1 MLSHVTVS
9 ANHGARYKSKI
20 VGRGHSSG
28 VGGSCCRGLNGQT
41 KRGDGKVKP
50 LFEGG
55 QTPLARRLPKLRG
68 SSANTL
74 RQEKAQ
80 VINLDVLEALAVGG
94 ATRIDAQ
101 LLNEKGYV
109 KSATS
114 PVKLLGGAKL
124 TKKVTVAVNGASAS
138 AKAAIEKAGG
148 TLELIA
154 A

>member
-55 QTPLARRLPKLRG
+55 QTPLARRLPKLKG
-68 SSANTL
+68 FTNVN
-74 RQEKAQ
+74 QDKAQ
-80 VINLDVLEALAVGG
+80 VVNLDVIEVLAAEG
-94 ATRIDAQ
+94 ATRVDAQ

-109 KSATS
+109 KCATS
-114 PVKLLGGAKL
+114 PVKLLGGGKL

-138 AKAAIEKAGG
+138 AKAAVEKAGG
-148 TLELIA
+148 SLELIA